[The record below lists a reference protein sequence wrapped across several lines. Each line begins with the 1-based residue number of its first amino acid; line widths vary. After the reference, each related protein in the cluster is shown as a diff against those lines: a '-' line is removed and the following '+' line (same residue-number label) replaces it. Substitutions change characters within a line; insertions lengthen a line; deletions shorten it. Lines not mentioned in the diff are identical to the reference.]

1 MKKIILFAFTLRPI
15 DIQGKMVFSNLFETR
30 FNDPQMINRFRQLI
44 DFIFTIV
51 DPDLVMNF
59 QIGNEIDGYDTKPI
73 YI

>member
-1 MKKIILFAFTLRPI
+1 
-15 DIQGKMVFSNLFETR
+15 MVPSDLFETR

-73 YI
+73 YV